1 MRVTITKQHRDK
13 LKQEA
18 KRTGTGPSKLLRG
31 KRGIAPE
38 GLTSSMIHAWRNGTI
53 KTARDEHL
61 DWVFKAYAGWSLPPK
76 TKALQKITLT
86 DEHRTLIQ
94 SEMKR
99 TGLGAVAILKH
110 AGRPLPDGL
119 NHQKVQ
125 RWTSGETR
133 TAVKV
138 HWELVV
144 RLYAS
149 VKADQ

>member
-1 MRVTITKQHRDK
+1 MRVMITKQHRDK
-13 LKQEA
+13 LKEEA
-18 KRTGTGPSKLLRG
+18 KRTATGPSKLLRG

-38 GLTSSMIHAWRNGTI
+38 GLTSSMVYAWRSGTI
-53 KTARDEHL
+53 RTARHEHL
-61 DWVFKAYAGWSLPPK
+61 DWVFKAYADWSPPPK
-76 TKALQKITLT
+76 SNAPQKITLT